1 MHSLRSRL
9 ILSHVLP
16 VLITV
21 PLLALIAYALLTSQ
35 GMLTSVED
43 TLSAETARLQNQ
55 ANLLAE
61 ISGNLKDVWS
71 DPTQAQNFVA
81 SLNLNLSSV
90 TLLDREGRVLAASEG
105 VFTNLEQ
112 QLEQDNIAAILS
124 GRSTLEFQLRTAD
137 GAQTVADVLVP
148 VFDVD
153 QRLTGV
159 LLLSQEVADVQARMR
174 TLTWLLPVLFVL
186 MLLAGVVM
194 GVYLALRLNRAI
206 TRVTGAL
213 QDIAVGAPPPTL
225 PETDVAEI
233 DTLYRAV
240 NTLVARLTAL
250 EDARRRML
258 ANLVHEL
265 GRPLGSLQAA
275 VQALRQG
282 AVNAPPLR
290 DELLAGMDDQLT
302 RMQPL
307 LDDLT
312 ELHGHVLG
320 TLTLNR
326 QPTPLRPWLMQ
337 TTSLWRL
344 AAEQKGL
351 RWRVDI
357 PLDLPTAALDQDQM
371 ARALGNLISNA
382 IKYTPQGG
390 VIEVHAGF
398 TRGRNGDN
406 APDETQAATWWV
418 RVDDTG
424 PGVPTAEQAAIFEP
438 FRRGEMQRR
447 FPQGMGLGLS
457 IARDIVDAH
466 EGTVTVA
473 SAPGDGSSFTVT
485 VPLV

>member
-9 ILSHVLP
+9 IFSHILP

-21 PLLALIAYALLTSQ
+21 PLIALAAYALLTSQ

-43 TLSAETARLQNQ
+43 ALSAETARLQSQ

-61 ISGNLKDVWS
+61 ISGNLEEVWR
-71 DPTQAQNFVA
+71 DPNSAQDFVA

-105 VFTNLEQ
+105 VFDEVNRQME
-112 QLEQDNIAAILS
+112 EDNIAAILS

-148 VFDVD
+148 VFDVN

-159 LLLSQEVADVQARMR
+159 VLLSQEVAGVQARIR
-174 TLTWLLPVLFVL
+174 ALNWLLPALFAL
-186 MLLAGVVM
+186 MLLAGVLV
-194 GVYLALRLNRAI
+194 GILLALRLTRAI
-206 TRVTGAL
+206 TQVTGAL
-213 QDIAVGAPPPTL
+213 QGIAVGTPPSTL
-225 PETDVAEI
+225 PEADIAEI
-233 DTLYRAV
+233 DTLYRSV
-240 NTLVARLTAL
+240 DSLVARLAAL

-337 TTSLWRL
+337 TTALWRL
-344 AAEQKGL
+344 TAEQQDL

-357 PLDLPTAALDQDQM
+357 PLDLPTVTLDRDQM

-382 IKYTPQGG
+382 LKYTPRGG
-390 VIEVHAGF
+390 AIEISAGVVP
-398 TRGRNGDN
+398 RS
-406 APDETQAATWWV
+406 APSASASVGAPASWWV

-424 PGVPTAEQAAIFEP
+424 PGVPVEEHDAIFEP

-457 IARDIVDAH
+457 IARDIVAAH
-466 EGTVTVA
+466 HGAITLE
-473 SAPGDGSSFTVT
+473 SAPGTGSRFTVT
-485 VPLV
+485 VPLA

>member
-43 TLSAETARLQNQ
+43 TLSTETARLQSQ

-186 MLLAGVVM
+186 MLLAGIVM
-194 GVYLALRLNRAI
+194 GVYLDDGL
-206 TRVTGAL
+206 V
-213 QDIAVGAPPPTL
+213 DL
-225 PETDVAEI
+225 PSA
-233 DTLYRAV
+233 
-240 NTLVARLTAL
+240 NTSVI
-250 EDARRRML
+250 
-258 ANLVHEL
+258 
-265 GRPLGSLQAA
+265 
-275 VQALRQG
+275 G
-282 AVNAPPLR
+282 AVKSDVVPESHSSIVEDTTNSLPVILS
-290 DELLAGMDDQLT
+290 D
-302 RMQPL
+302 
-307 LDDLT
+307 
-312 ELHGHVLG
+312 
-320 TLTLNR
+320 
-326 QPTPLRPWLMQ
+326 LMQ
-337 TTSLWRL
+337 
-344 AAEQKGL
+344 
-351 RWRVDI
+351 
-357 PLDLPTAALDQDQM
+357 
-371 ARALGNLISNA
+371 
-382 IKYTPQGG
+382 
-390 VIEVHAGF
+390 
-398 TRGRNGDN
+398 
-406 APDETQAATWWV
+406 
-418 RVDDTG
+418 
-424 PGVPTAEQAAIFEP
+424 
-438 FRRGEMQRR
+438 
-447 FPQGMGLGLS
+447 
-457 IARDIVDAH
+457 
-466 EGTVTVA
+466 
-473 SAPGDGSSFTVT
+473 
-485 VPLV
+485 

>member
-1 MHSLRSRL
+1 
-9 ILSHVLP
+9 
-16 VLITV
+16 
-21 PLLALIAYALLTSQ
+21 
-35 GMLTSVED
+35 
-43 TLSAETARLQNQ
+43 
-55 ANLLAE
+55 
-61 ISGNLKDVWS
+61 
-71 DPTQAQNFVA
+71 
-81 SLNLNLSSV
+81 
-90 TLLDREGRVLAASEG
+90 
-105 VFTNLEQ
+105 
-112 QLEQDNIAAILS
+112 
-124 GRSTLEFQLRTAD
+124 
-137 GAQTVADVLVP
+137 
-148 VFDVD
+148 
-153 QRLTGV
+153 
-159 LLLSQEVADVQARMR
+159 
-174 TLTWLLPVLFVL
+174 
-186 MLLAGVVM
+186 
-194 GVYLALRLNRAI
+194 LALRLNRAI

-382 IKYTPQGG
+382 IKYTPDGG
-390 VIEVHAGF
+390 HIAVVVCCDQEPTFIRFQVSDTGIGMNHDELVQNLGTIAHSGAKDFIREAKEEKVALEDIIGQFGVGFYSVFMAAKEVTVTTRSYRPDDRAWTWRSTGDSSYTVEPADKA
-398 TRGRNGDN
+398 TRGTDI
-406 APDETQAATWWV
+406 
-418 RVDDTG
+418 RVTLKDDAKEFASG
-424 PGVPTAEQAAIFEP
+424 WRLEQIIK
-438 FRRGEMQRR
+438 QHSDYVS
-447 FPQGMGLGLS
+447 FP
-457 IARDIVDAH
+457 IYVVDANA
-466 EGTVTVA
+466 ETE
-473 SAPGDGSSFTVT
+473 
-485 VPLV
+485 